1 MNDAFGF
8 QLSVKCL
15 DPANVNATA
24 GVLRDAFVGTCP
36 KMNLNRVTLN
46 NFINASFSRETGAAI
61 LCSSAGTRIIAVLE
75 ARAKLL
81 AKVMN

>member
-15 DPANVNATA
+15 DPANVNATG

-36 KMNLNRVTLN
+36 KMNLNRVMLN
-46 NFINASFSRETGAAI
+46 DFMNASFSRETGAAI
-61 LCSSAGTRIIAVLE
+61 LCSSADATSLQF
-75 ARAKLL
+75 
-81 AKVMN
+81 

>member
-15 DPANVNATA
+15 DPANVNATG

-36 KMNLNRVTLN
+36 KMNLNRVMLN
-46 NFINASFSRETGAAI
+46 DFMNASFSRETGAAI
-61 LCSSAGTRIIAVLE
+61 PCSSAGTHIIAVLE

>member
-1 MNDAFGF
+1 
-8 QLSVKCL
+8 
-15 DPANVNATA
+15 
-24 GVLRDAFVGTCP
+24 
-36 KMNLNRVTLN
+36 MNLNRVTLN